1 MIDEFLHPQWPW
13 LTKEAILLLERL
25 LRPDDIGLEF
35 GSGRSTIWF
44 AERVEKLISIEH
56 DIYWFEKINKKLKEK
71 ELVRKVDYRL
81 ANEDN
86 YLDILNEIENNSIDF
101 VLVDGLQRDIYA
113 LKSIP
118 KLKIGGLLI
127 IDNINWFV
135 PNRSCSPSSKRD
147 NNFESQIWQDIWEK
161 EINNWRKIWTSNGV
175 TDTLIA
181 FKK

>member
-1 MIDEFLHPQWPW
+1 
-13 LTKEAILLLERL
+13 
-25 LRPDDIGLEF
+25 
-35 GSGRSTIWF
+35 
-44 AERVEKLISIEH
+44 
-56 DIYWFEKINKKLKEK
+56 
-71 ELVRKVDYRL
+71 L

-135 PNRSCSPSSKRD
+135 PNKSYFPSSKRD

-161 EINNWRKIWTSNGV
+161 EIKNWRKIWTSNGV

-181 FKK
+181 FKV